1 MCLEI
6 ITTPKKLKSDGKA
19 YKVFKKT
26 VRGNLYFQYS
36 FTGKKSPI
44 PTGKWINERDYRN
57 SQSKRIERI
66 GAGLRVATKACQF
79 YPKGFHA
86 FLNKEKAKD
95 YMREY
100 LYRGVLIPIKFRK
113 ACAKGKQHGQNV
125 IVAKEIFIP
134 SEVNNA

>member
-1 MCLEI
+1 MCLDI

-36 FTGKKSPI
+36 FTGKHVPLPI
-44 PTGKWINERDYRN
+44 GKWINEKDYRN
-57 SQSKRIERI
+57 CDNKAREKI
-66 GAGLRVATKACQF
+66 GAGRIIAKSPRYF

-95 YMREY
+95 YVSEY
-100 LYRGVLIPIKFRK
+100 LNKGVLIPIKFRK
-113 ACAKGKQHGQNV
+113 ACAKGRQRNINV

-134 SEVNNA
+134 KEA